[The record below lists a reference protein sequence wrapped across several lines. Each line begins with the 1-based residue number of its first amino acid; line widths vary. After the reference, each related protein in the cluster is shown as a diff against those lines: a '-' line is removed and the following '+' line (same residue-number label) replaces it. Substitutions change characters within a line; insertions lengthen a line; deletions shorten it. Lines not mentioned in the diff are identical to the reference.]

1 MVSIQR
7 NIMTNTKF
15 KKSELSN
22 GIRVVSENHPGS
34 RAVSISIWV
43 LTGTRDET
51 PEIAGISH
59 LLEHLVFKGTKTR
72 SAYQIAKSLEALGGE
87 LNAYTT
93 REYTCYHALVLK
105 DHWEKALDVLTDLV
119 SNMRLNKK
127 EFALE
132 KSVILQEIA
141 MSEDSHEDMVYDVLY
156 EQVYGAHPL
165 ARPILGTPA
174 SIALMKESQVMAYY
188 KKTYAGKNIIVSAAG
203 CLDHDALMVGIQKRL
218 GAKKSAQLT
227 NGRKVPRW
235 LKRRHVVEKQAEQVH
250 MLLGLPTASFRDKH
264 RFEAVITNTLLGGGM
279 TSKLYQS
286 VREKRG
292 LAYTIHSS
300 LNTHVDSGM
309 LTIYAGVEGKSAH
322 KVGDLIS
329 KEIKKLRTQGVSKHD
344 VEMFKTQ
351 VVGSILLGSDDIEN
365 RMTSLAVNEMVFG
378 KYKAVEAVIDE
389 IKAVTVDS
397 VNHYIQNELS
407 LNKASGVLLG
417 PGVNELKSW
426 WDELEL

>member
-1 MVSIQR
+1 
-7 NIMTNTKF
+7 MTTTKF
-15 KKSELSN
+15 KKTELSN
-22 GIRVVSENHPGS
+22 GIRVVSELHPGS

-51 PEIAGISH
+51 PDVAGISH

-72 SAYQIAKSLEALGGE
+72 SAYQIAKSLEALGGD

-105 DHWEKALDVLTDLV
+105 DHWEKALDVLSDLI
-119 SNMRLNKK
+119 SNMHLNQK
-127 EFALE
+127 EFGLE
-132 KSVILQEIA
+132 KGVILQEIA
-141 MSEDSHEDMVYDVLY
+141 MSEDSHEEMIYDVFY

-165 ARPILGTPA
+165 GRPILGTPK
-174 SIALMKESQVMAYY
+174 SIALMKQSQVMDYY
-188 KKTYAGKNIIVSAAG
+188 KKTYSGKNIIISAAG
-203 CLDHDALMVGIQKRL
+203 CLDHEELMAGIEKRL
-218 GAKKSAQLT
+218 GSKKKTSLRT
-227 NGRKVPRW
+227 TRKAPRW

-250 MLLGLPTASFRDKH
+250 MLLGFPTASFQDKY

-286 VREKRG
+286 VREKKG
-292 LAYTIHSS
+292 LVYTIHSS
-300 LNTHVDSGM
+300 LNTHIDSGM
-309 LTIYAGVEGKSAH
+309 LTIYAGTEAKNARR
-322 KVGDLIS
+322 VGDLIS
-329 KEIKKLRTQGVSKHD
+329 KEFAKIRKQGVNKHD

-351 VVGSILLGSDDIEN
+351 VIGSILLGSDDIEN

-378 KYKAVEAVIDE
+378 HYRSVESVIDE

-397 VNHYIQNELS
+397 VNHYIRHELDLDKS
-407 LNKASGVLLG
+407 SGVLLG

-426 WDELEL
+426 WDDLTL

>member
-1 MVSIQR
+1 M
-7 NIMTNTKF
+7 NTKF

-22 GIRVVSENHPGS
+22 GIRVVSELHPGS
-34 RAVSISIWV
+34 RAVSMGIWV

-51 PEIAGISH
+51 PGVAGISH

-105 DHWEKALDVLTDLV
+105 DHWEKALDVLADLV
-119 SNMRLNKK
+119 SNMKLTQK
-127 EFALE
+127 EFDLE
-132 KSVILQEIA
+132 KGVILQEIA
-141 MSEDSHEDMVYDVLY
+141 MSEDSHEDMVYDVFY

-165 ARPILGTPA
+165 GRPILGTPVSVA
-174 SIALMKESQVMAYY
+174 RMKQTQVMNYY
-188 KKTYAGKNIIVSAAG
+188 KKTYTGKNIIVSASG
-203 CLDHDALMVGIQKRL
+203 CIDHDDLMAGIQKRL
-218 GAKKSAQLT
+218 GSKKKSELK
-227 NGRKVPRW
+227 NPRRVPRW
-235 LKRRHVVEKQAEQVH
+235 LNRRHVVEKQAEQVH
-250 MLLGLPTASFRDKH
+250 MLLGLPTASFQDKH
-264 RFEAVITNTLLGGGM
+264 RFEAVVTNTLLGGGM

-292 LAYTIHSS
+292 LVYSIHSS
-300 LNTHVDSGM
+300 LNTNIDSGM
-309 LTIYAGVEGKSAH
+309 LTIYAGTEAKNAR

-329 KEIKKLRTQGVSKHD
+329 KEFAKIRKSGVTKAD
-344 VEMFKTQ
+344 VEMCKTQ

-378 KYKAVEAVIDE
+378 RYRAVESVIDE

-397 VNHYIQNELS
+397 VNDYIRNVLD
-407 LNKASGVLLG
+407 LDKAAGVLLG
-417 PGVNELKSW
+417 PEVTKLQDWWKDLK
-426 WDELEL
+426 L

>member
-1 MVSIQR
+1 M
-7 NIMTNTKF
+7 NTKF

-22 GIRVVSENHPGS
+22 GIRVVSELHPGS
-34 RAVSISIWV
+34 RAVSMGIWV

-51 PEIAGISH
+51 PDVAGISH

-105 DHWEKALDVLTDLV
+105 DHWEKALDVLADLV
-119 SNMRLNKK
+119 SNMKLTQK
-127 EFALE
+127 EFDLE
-132 KSVILQEIA
+132 KGVILQEIA
-141 MSEDSHEDMVYDVLY
+141 MSEDSHEDMVYDVFY

-165 ARPILGTPA
+165 GRPILGTPVSVA
-174 SIALMKESQVMAYY
+174 RMKQTQVMNYY
-188 KKTYAGKNIIVSAAG
+188 KKTYTGKNIIVSASG
-203 CLDHDALMVGIQKRL
+203 CIDHDDLMAGIQKRL
-218 GAKKSAQLT
+218 GSKKKSELKNT
-227 NGRKVPRW
+227 RRVPRW
-235 LKRRHVVEKQAEQVH
+235 LNRRHVVEKQAEQVH
-250 MLLGLPTASFRDKH
+250 MLLGLPTASFQDKH
-264 RFEAVITNTLLGGGM
+264 RFEAVVTNTLLGGGM

-292 LAYTIHSS
+292 LVYSIHSS
-300 LNTHVDSGM
+300 LNTNIDSGM
-309 LTIYAGVEGKSAH
+309 LTIYAGTEAKNAR

-329 KEIKKLRTQGVSKHD
+329 KEFAKIRKSGVTKAD
-344 VEMFKTQ
+344 VEMCKTQ

-378 KYKAVEAVIDE
+378 RYRAVESVIDE

-397 VNHYIQNELS
+397 VNDYIRNVLD
-407 LNKASGVLLG
+407 LDKAAGVLLG
-417 PGVNELKSW
+417 PEVTKLQDWWKDLK
-426 WDELEL
+426 L